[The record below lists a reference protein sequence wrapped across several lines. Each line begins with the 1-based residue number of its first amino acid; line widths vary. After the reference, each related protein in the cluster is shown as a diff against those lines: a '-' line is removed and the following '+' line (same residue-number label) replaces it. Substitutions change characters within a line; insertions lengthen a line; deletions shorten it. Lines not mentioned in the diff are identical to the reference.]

1 MFACLLWVKPSAIH
15 IHSSQRLPIICIAS
29 LRASLP
35 ECGKACIAWESMER
49 DLLRLSQVD
58 FHAEQSL
65 KDKELHRESFSIDQM
80 VRRTFDVYSLSMSG
94 SL

>member
-1 MFACLLWVKPSAIH
+1 
-15 IHSSQRLPIICIAS
+15 
-29 LRASLP
+29 
-35 ECGKACIAWESMER
+35 MER

-65 KDKELHRESFSIDQM
+65 KAKELHRESFSIDQM

>member
-1 MFACLLWVKPSAIH
+1 
-15 IHSSQRLPIICIAS
+15 
-29 LRASLP
+29 
-35 ECGKACIAWESMER
+35 MER

-65 KDKELHRESFSIDQM
+65 KAKELHRKSFSTDQM